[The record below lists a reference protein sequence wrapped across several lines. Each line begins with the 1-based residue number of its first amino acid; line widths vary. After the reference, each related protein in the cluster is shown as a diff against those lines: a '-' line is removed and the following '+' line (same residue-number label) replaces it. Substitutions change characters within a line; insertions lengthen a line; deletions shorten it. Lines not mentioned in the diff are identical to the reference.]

1 MFRKFLCGLG
11 CKRIQVRRFCHGHQ
25 EGRGSMGLDR
35 VSLVCQTFEI
45 QVLKTH
51 VLTRGKCREESQ
63 QCLGGWCGRWSGLEL
78 EDLESL
84 KFKTNILETI

>member
-1 MFRKFLCGLG
+1 
-11 CKRIQVRRFCHGHQ
+11 
-25 EGRGSMGLDR
+25 MGLDR
-35 VSLVCQTFEI
+35 VSLVCQTSEI

-51 VLTRGKCREESQ
+51 ALTQGKCREEFQ

-84 KFKTNILETI
+84 KLKIDILETMQDIT